1 MDLALWI
8 TPVSLAYWAMDDGT
22 STQDGGFYFCTL
34 SFNFGEHIILQRI
47 MWLNFGLNSTIHKQ
61 GKYYKLYL
69 PVADTGRFR
78 EIIRPYIIPAFQY
91 KLVKGVRKSI

>member
-69 PVADTGRFR
+69 PVADTVRFR
-78 EIIRPYIIPAFQY
+78 EIVRPYIIPAFQY